1 MTHTQTAAMLIV
13 SFLGIIFGTVGF
25 LLEVFAVDGSS
36 DAVLAALALL
46 CIAGLGGMGWAL
58 SEPVADRNRRP
69 TPPTRDPVTPDTGL
83 YRRRTTADM
92 QTFLSEHG
100 ETLRGALEEAEYES
114 ESWLA
119 EIDDADWR
127 DSRGRTREQ
136 HLEDYRKATV
146 ALEALLYARPS
157 TDGPTTLWY
166 FGPDHDSREVYF
178 GEYASRDDAEL
189 EATRQRHNPRYA
201 SGTFVT
207 EL

>member
-1 MTHTQTAAMLIV
+1 MTHTQTGALLALSLGGIVVGFTGFMWAMLV
-13 SFLGIIFGTVGF
+13 
-25 LLEVFAVDGSS
+25 VDGS
-36 DAVLAALALL
+36 DVLLASAFLL
-46 CIAGLGGMGWAL
+46 FLLSLGGMGWAL
-58 SEPVADRNRRP
+58 SEPLPEAPRP
-69 TPPTRDPVTPDTGL
+69 TLDPVTPDTGL

-100 ETLRGALEEAEYES
+100 ETLREALTDACEYDRLNVSQEMDEADAQAHRQRLS
-114 ESWLA
+114 DFQSA
-119 EIDDADWR
+119 E
-127 DSRGRTREQ
+127 
-136 HLEDYRKATV
+136 K
-146 ALEALLYARPS
+146 ALEALLYARPA

-201 SGTFVT
+201 TGTFVT

>member
-58 SEPVADRNRRP
+58 SEPAADRNRRP

-100 ETLRGALEEAEYES
+100 ETLREALTDACEYDRLNVSQEMDEADAQAHRQRLS
-114 ESWLA
+114 DFQSA
-119 EIDDADWR
+119 E
-127 DSRGRTREQ
+127 
-136 HLEDYRKATV
+136 K
-146 ALEALLYARPS
+146 ALEALLYARPA

-166 FGPDHDSREVYF
+166 FGPHHDSREVYF

-189 EATRQRHNPRYA
+189 EATRQRHNPLYA

>member
-58 SEPVADRNRRP
+58 SEPVADLNRRP

-100 ETLRGALEEAEYES
+100 ETLREALTDACEYDRLNVSQEMDEADAQAHRQRLS
-114 ESWLA
+114 DFQSA
-119 EIDDADWR
+119 E
-127 DSRGRTREQ
+127 
-136 HLEDYRKATV
+136 K
-146 ALEALLYARPS
+146 ALEALLYARPA

-178 GEYASRDDAEL
+178 GKYASRDDAEL

>member
-1 MTHTQTAAMLIV
+1 MTRTQTGALLALSLGGIV
-13 SFLGIIFGTVGF
+13 VGF
-25 LLEVFAVDGSS
+25 TGFLWDMLVVDGSS

-58 SEPVADRNRRP
+58 SEPLPEAPRP
-69 TPPTRDPVTPDTGL
+69 TLDPVTPDTGL

-100 ETLRGALEEAEYES
+100 ETLRDALTDAYDWNES
-114 ESWLA
+114 L
-119 EIDDADWR
+119 DDALDR
-127 DSRGRTREQ
+127 MGEGDAQAHQQQLFQSA
-136 HLEDYRKATV
+136 KK
-146 ALEALLYARPS
+146 ALEALLYARPA

>member
-1 MTHTQTAAMLIV
+1 MTRTQTGALLALSLGGIVVGFTGFMWAMLV
-13 SFLGIIFGTVGF
+13 
-25 LLEVFAVDGSS
+25 VDGS
-36 DAVLAALALL
+36 DVLLASAFLL
-46 CIAGLGGMGWAL
+46 FLLSLGGMGWAL
-58 SEPVADRNRRP
+58 SEPLPEAPRP
-69 TPPTRDPVTPDTGL
+69 TLDPVTPDTGL

-100 ETLRGALEEAEYES
+100 ETLREALTDACEYDRLNVSQEMDEADAQAHRQRLS
-114 ESWLA
+114 DFQSA
-119 EIDDADWR
+119 E
-127 DSRGRTREQ
+127 
-136 HLEDYRKATV
+136 K
-146 ALEALLYARPS
+146 ALEALLYARPA

-166 FGPDHDSREVYF
+166 FGPDHDSRDVYF

>member
-58 SEPVADRNRRP
+58 SEPVADWHRRP

-100 ETLRGALEEAEYES
+100 ETLREALTDACEYDRLNVSQEMDEADAQAHRQRLS
-114 ESWLA
+114 DFQSA
-119 EIDDADWR
+119 E
-127 DSRGRTREQ
+127 
-136 HLEDYRKATV
+136 K
-146 ALEALLYARPS
+146 ALEALLYARPA

-178 GEYASRDDAEL
+178 GKYASRDDAEL
-189 EATRQRHNPRYA
+189 EATRQRHNPLYA

>member
-1 MTHTQTAAMLIV
+1 MTRTQTGALLALSLGGIVVGFTGFMWAMLV
-13 SFLGIIFGTVGF
+13 
-25 LLEVFAVDGSS
+25 VDGS
-36 DAVLAALALL
+36 DVLLASAFLL
-46 CIAGLGGMGWAL
+46 FLLSLGGMGWAL
-58 SEPVADRNRRP
+58 SEPLPEAPRP
-69 TPPTRDPVTPDTGL
+69 TLDPVTPDTGL

-100 ETLRGALEEAEYES
+100 ETLREAVTDACEYDRLNVSQEMDEADAQAHRQRLS
-114 ESWLA
+114 DFQSA
-119 EIDDADWR
+119 E
-127 DSRGRTREQ
+127 
-136 HLEDYRKATV
+136 K
-146 ALEALLYARPS
+146 ALEALLYARPA

-166 FGPDHDSREVYF
+166 FGPDHDSRDVYF

>member
-100 ETLRGALEEAEYES
+100 ETLREALTDACEYDRLNVSQEMDEADAQAHRQRLS
-114 ESWLA
+114 DFQSA
-119 EIDDADWR
+119 E
-127 DSRGRTREQ
+127 
-136 HLEDYRKATV
+136 K
-146 ALEALLYARPS
+146 ALEALLYARPA

-178 GEYASRDDAEL
+178 GKYASRDDAEL